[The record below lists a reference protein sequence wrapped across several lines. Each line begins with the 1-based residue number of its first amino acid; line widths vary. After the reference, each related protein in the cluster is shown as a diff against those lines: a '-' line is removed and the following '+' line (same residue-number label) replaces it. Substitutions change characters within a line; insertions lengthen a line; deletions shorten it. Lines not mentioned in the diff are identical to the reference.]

1 MMKAEIYI
9 KINKNYFVDG
19 YIQYTNVPL
28 DKQWVLY
35 NRGYTLYFIDKKIT
49 DYEVAYKGL
58 CVNKTKVNHY
68 GSFSLKF
75 QGYIDVPVMSSFVK
89 KDDYLEVSGNCGF
102 IPLTNDFSRCNFTVD
117 AYIPQD
123 YSLAGFKKID
133 ECHYTINILQ
143 NYHVV
148 FVMYKKTKVQ
158 ICQNQNMTIYAGIYH
173 DYEKLH
179 KMTEICQGIWDSY
192 KQWFSENEFYDL
204 FIILNPRFENGAY
217 AVNNIICLI
226 DRIEGLNLET
236 YMHLAHEIS
245 HLWWKNSDLTIHNN
259 WVNETFAQYSALL
272 LIRENYG
279 KQKYDDIINQFQI
292 ETKDLPSLSSVL
304 EDTPKDIWFPLFYK
318 KGPYLFARLEKELG
332 YDKMMNILFKCYQK
346 RIKTSEQFLKICPD
360 FEKYYYQ
367 Y

>member
-58 CVNKTKVNHY
+58 CVNKTKVNHH

-204 FIILNPRFENGAY
+204 FIIPNPRFENGAY

-245 HLWWKNSDLTIHNN
+245 HLWWKNSDLAIHNN